1 MYKSISFLNCSYYAE
16 RAELIQDEKN
26 LTKEERTKLHV
37 NTKRP
42 MHSDPDTFYTV
53 IRFIDFKKYHFDE
66 CEEEIYHEQDDI
78 GIIVVSYD
86 LKIRHLVKIK
96 SHVSQLSNLTIKLD

>member
-1 MYKSISFLNCSYYAE
+1 MYKSISFLNCRYYAH

-42 MHSDPDTFYTV
+42 MHSNPDMFYTV
-53 IRFIDFKKYHFDE
+53 IRFIDFKEYHFDE
-66 CEEEIYHEQDDI
+66 CEEQIYQDLPDI
-78 GIIVVSYD
+78 GIIVVSMNSKD
-86 LKIRHLVKIK
+86 DI
-96 SHVSQLSNLTIKLD
+96 